1 MITFKDVEKDF
12 EKKQMGE
19 GEESNNSSDK
29 EKRKK
34 YITYAI
40 IGGVALVVGYYIYT
54 KVLVKSNS
62 GSISAG
68 GDIPMAEF

>member
-12 EKKQMGE
+12 EKKQTGE
-19 GEESNNSSDK
+19 DETNSSSDK

-40 IGGVALVVGYYIYT
+40 IGGVALVAGYFIYT
-54 KVLVKSNS
+54 KVLVKKNS
-62 GSISAG
+62 GSIGS
-68 GDIPMAEF
+68 GDIAMAEF

>member
-19 GEESNNSSDK
+19 GEENNSSDK

-40 IGGVALVVGYYIYT
+40 IGGVALVVGYYVYT

-62 GSISAG
+62 GRSAG